1 MGSRHEAQGI
11 CGLIG
16 RRRHRLR
23 RCRVH
28 PAIGVVVSV
37 VVVLIRL
44 RCRHRRLHRRRRR
57 IAP

>member
-1 MGSRHEAQGI
+1 MYAFVSS
-11 CGLIG
+11 CMYVIG

-23 RCRVH
+23 RSRVH

-37 VVVLIRL
+37 FVVRP
-44 RCRHRRLHRRRRR
+44 RCRHRLLHRRRRG